1 MKKKYKRVYSI
12 SLEPGYRNY
21 TVKDLIDLKG
31 KKKLTQIHVAT
42 PEEARAAEEAD
53 IDILLVR
60 VCPELKEIREAAPKT
75 FMTVSIPFIKYSS
88 KEDIVRDSLEIID
101 LGMDSITCG
110 SWNLDFMKYLNGFRI
125 PFQGHAGLVPRK
137 STWIGGMKAY
147 GKTTNEAINLFNDI
161 KDIENTGAWGVEV
174 ECIPSDLMGEITKN
188 TSLVTIS
195 IGSGNKSDVQF
206 LFAEDILGCGTI
218 DLPKHAKQYRNFHS
232 IIQKMDKEKNR
243 ILEQMQ
249 KERIK
254 AFKEYKNDV
263 VSNKFPSNKHSIK
276 IEKKQLEN
284 FKKFLKKK

>member
-1 MKKKYKRVYSI
+1 
-12 SLEPGYRNY
+12 
-21 TVKDLIDLKG
+21 
-31 KKKLTQIHVAT
+31 
-42 PEEARAAEEAD
+42 
-53 IDILLVR
+53 
-60 VCPELKEIREAAPKT
+60 
-75 FMTVSIPFIKYSS
+75 
-88 KEDIVRDSLEIID
+88 
-101 LGMDSITCG
+101 
-110 SWNLDFMKYLNGFRI
+110 
-125 PFQGHAGLVPRK
+125 
-137 STWIGGMKAY
+137 
-147 GKTTNEAINLFNDI
+147 
-161 KDIENTGAWGVEV
+161 
-174 ECIPSDLMGEITKN
+174 MGEITKN

-243 ILEQMQ
+243 ILEKMQ

-276 IEKKQLEN
+276 IEKEHLEN